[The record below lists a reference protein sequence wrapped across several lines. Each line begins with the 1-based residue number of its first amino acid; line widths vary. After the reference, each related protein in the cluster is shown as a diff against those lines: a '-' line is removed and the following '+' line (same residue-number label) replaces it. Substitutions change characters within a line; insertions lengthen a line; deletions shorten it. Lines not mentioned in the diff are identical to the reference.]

1 MYYFIMFVMKSNET
15 LTSRITNH
23 ELVEPFAVSQ
33 AGVVSEIVE
42 ATPRRPLSLLPFLNS
57 ELSVTISSSSSSLWS
72 CIFFLRKKQNEMK
85 MNPWAQRGCIE
96 FLLIKDLSYGK
107 RWKWPRKRSRYYQ
120 GKIKRFLFLGIQSSI
135 YNFTVFSKCW

>member
-57 ELSVTISSSSSSLWS
+57 ELSVTISSSSSSL
-72 CIFFLRKKQNEMK
+72 
-85 MNPWAQRGCIE
+85 
-96 FLLIKDLSYGK
+96 
-107 RWKWPRKRSRYYQ
+107 
-120 GKIKRFLFLGIQSSI
+120 
-135 YNFTVFSKCW
+135 